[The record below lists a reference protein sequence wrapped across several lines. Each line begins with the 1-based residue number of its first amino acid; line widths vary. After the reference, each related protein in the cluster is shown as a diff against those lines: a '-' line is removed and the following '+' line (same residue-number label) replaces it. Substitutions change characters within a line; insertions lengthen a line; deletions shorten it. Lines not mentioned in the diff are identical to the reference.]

1 MTYWMKRI
9 LSLTAAL
16 LLFCTAAVAQTA
28 SINVSTLSDREV
40 LELLDQLNHELVS
53 RGIEKTAVLPKGTYL
68 VGEDLPAGRYVYTCM
83 AQGSDWGNMTVYADG
98 GKGDQLVWEV
108 LLAPEDGE
116 QPETVFLKLNE
127 GDELSSGVPFSLTIS
142 PGIHFQ

>member
-16 LLFCTAAVAQTA
+16 LLLCTAAVAQTA

-53 RGIEKTAVLPKGTYL
+53 RGIEKTSVLPKGTYL
-68 VGEDLPAGRYVYTCM
+68 VGEDLPAGQYVYTCM

-116 QPETVFLKLNE
+116 QPETVFLKLHE